1 MIGVVGVAVFLRTE
15 RAAAKRMM
23 LDWLQIDV
31 GQHVRDGDRARYHD
45 GPRPLVSGH
54 WGPLR

>member
-1 MIGVVGVAVFLRTE
+1 MVGVAVFLRTE
-15 RAAAKRMM
+15 RAAALRMM
-23 LDWLQIDV
+23 LDWRQIDA

-45 GPRPLVSGH
+45 GLRPLVSGH